1 MNNND
6 DETQNMNLP
15 LTPVTEETQ
24 ILPPPPPLPLM
35 EESQDN
41 LLPPPPIT
49 EETQNELLPP
59 LPPPPITEEP
69 QMDVPIISEENDSNL
84 SLSEPVLPEESVN
97 VFADDEMLKNN
108 VAEEL
113 YQENSIPLSEPI
125 AEPIA
130 EEVKTEEVINNSPID
145 SIKLEITKE
154 KLDDLLTKISEE
166 TVNYLMLLTNFLE
179 KKRQFNTD
187 TEKIDKTIE
196 DINKIKDDM
205 IKVLTETELTSNGF
219 DPSSGAHKSQYAE
232 MILGALALTAAVSGG
247 KRKKTRKH
255 KKTTKPSNTKKHNNK
270 KQDHKTRINKK
281 SIKKSTTKK
290 NKENQSH

>member
-1 MNNND
+1 
-6 DETQNMNLP
+6 
-15 LTPVTEETQ
+15 
-24 ILPPPPPLPLM
+24 
-35 EESQDN
+35 
-41 LLPPPPIT
+41 
-49 EETQNELLPP
+49 
-59 LPPPPITEEP
+59 
-69 QMDVPIISEENDSNL
+69 
-84 SLSEPVLPEESVN
+84 
-97 VFADDEMLKNN
+97 
-108 VAEEL
+108 
-113 YQENSIPLSEPI
+113 
-125 AEPIA
+125 
-130 EEVKTEEVINNSPID
+130 
-145 SIKLEITKE
+145 
-154 KLDDLLTKISEE
+154 
-166 TVNYLMLLTNFLE
+166 MLLTNFLE